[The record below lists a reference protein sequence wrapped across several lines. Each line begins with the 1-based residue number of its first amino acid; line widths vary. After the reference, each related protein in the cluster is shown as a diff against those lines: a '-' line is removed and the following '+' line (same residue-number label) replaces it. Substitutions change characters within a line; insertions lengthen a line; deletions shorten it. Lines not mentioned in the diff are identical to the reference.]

1 MGSEEGELG
10 KKIDSSDA
18 GILLVDEFEKAE
30 PAVWN
35 FFLDLLET
43 GSFTDSQGMEHDLR
57 GFIIVFTT
65 NCPLGKINE
74 TFPAELL
81 SRFNLMSHFSKL
93 SVSDKKFFV
102 ERYESMFAKK
112 YRETAPSGLPTLP
125 DDIAD
130 RAMMEIDIE
139 ATENIRI
146 LKNTTRS
153 WISEFVEKARKS
165 SSIATQPSI
174 INTQT

>member
-1 MGSEEGELG
+1 
-10 KKIDSSDA
+10 
-18 GILLVDEFEKAE
+18 
-30 PAVWN
+30 
-35 FFLDLLET
+35 
-43 GSFTDSQGMEHDLR
+43 
-57 GFIIVFTT
+57 
-65 NCPLGKINE
+65 
-74 TFPAELL
+74 
-81 SRFNLMSHFSKL
+81 MSHFSKL

-102 ERYESMFAKK
+102 ERYVSMFAKK

-125 DDIAD
+125 DDIDD